1 MTRHICI
8 ATRYRLLKEAVILM
22 GLLDYCLLFGGGF
35 LAGMGSGYSLLVFIV
50 LAVNYYCSSKLGYV
64 VLELLVKMQT
74 GER

>member
-50 LAVNYYCSSKLGYV
+50 LIVNYYASSKLGYV
-64 VLELLVKMQT
+64 VLELLVRMQT
-74 GER
+74 GEK